1 MKFTKTNISIFIVIL
16 FHIVG
21 LIGFFVPFLQP
32 IFLRIVP
39 GHLLLMLFLLLI
51 NHHGRFFKL
60 ILFLLTI
67 SILGFA
73 AEWIGVHK
81 QWLFGHYAYDTT
93 LGFKLQDIPLM
104 IGINWFLLI
113 YAAGVFTQKL
123 PIKTAWLK
131 IISGAAV
138 LVLLD
143 LLLEPVAIRFHYW
156 HWFGNGIPLKNYICW
171 FLLSAVFIFLFRIFN
186 FRTQNRVAS
195 TLLLIQIVFFAVLK
209 FA

>member
-1 MKFTKTNISIFIVIL
+1 MKFTKTNISIIVVIV

-21 LIGFFVPFLQP
+21 LIGFFVPFLRP
-32 IFLRIVP
+32 LFLQIVP
-39 GHLLLMLFLLLI
+39 GHLLLMLFLLLM

-60 ILFLLTI
+60 ILFLLTV
-67 SILGFA
+67 SILGFS

-93 LGFKLQDIPLM
+93 LGFKLSAIPLM

-113 YAAGVFTQKL
+113 YSASVLTQKL
-123 PIKTAWLK
+123 PIKTASLK
-131 IISGAAV
+131 IIAGAAI

-143 LLLEPVAIRFHYW
+143 LLIEPVAIRFQYW
-156 HWFGNGIPLKNYICW
+156 HWFGNIIPLKNYVCW
-171 FLLSAVFIFLFRIFN
+171 FLLSAVFIWLFRVFN
-186 FRTQNRVAS
+186 FRTQNWVAP
-195 TLLLIQIVFFAVLK
+195 TLLIVQFIFFIVLN